1 MSVANNNEVYDLMSK
16 YKFINRNTAQE
27 SLADLDE
34 NISCSSADEARM
46 TKDNKDAF

>member
-1 MSVANNNEVYDLMSK
+1 MSK
-16 YKFINRNTAQE
+16 YKFIERNTIEE
-27 SLADLDE
+27 SVAELNE